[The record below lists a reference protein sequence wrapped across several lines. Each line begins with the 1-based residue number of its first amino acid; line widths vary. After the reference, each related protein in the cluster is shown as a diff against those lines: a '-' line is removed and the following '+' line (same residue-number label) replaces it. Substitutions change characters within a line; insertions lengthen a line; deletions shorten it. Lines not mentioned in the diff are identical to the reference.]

1 MRTVRVSPPELIST
15 SLRESR
21 MKKFLLAV
29 SAALV
34 ALTSG
39 CATVTTGTT
48 QSVTVE
54 TVNAEGASVPG
65 YTCRIVNGKGSWTVT
80 TPGSTTL
87 NKAYSDATVNCEKTG
102 EPSANAV
109 VKSQTKAY
117 TFGNVLVGGLIG
129 VGVDAMSG
137 ATWAY
142 PDLWK
147 IILGKSP
154 LVIGGDGKPLEG
166 EPLERALKSS
176 KAEEPKK

>member
-1 MRTVRVSPPELIST
+1 
-15 SLRESR
+15 
-21 MKKFLLAV
+21 MKKLLLLA
-29 SAALV
+29 SAVFLALV
-34 ALTSG
+34 SG

-48 QSVTVE
+48 QSVTVD
-54 TVNAEGASVPG
+54 TVNADGTSVPG

-87 NKAYSDATVNCEKTG
+87 NKAYGDATVNCDKAG
-102 EPSANAV
+102 QPSASAV
-109 VKSQTKAY
+109 VQSQTKAY
-117 TFGNVLVGGLIG
+117 TFGNVILGGLVG

-154 LVIGGDGKPLEG
+154 LIIGGDGKPLEG
-166 EPLERALKSS
+166 EPLERAV
-176 KAEEPKK
+176 KAAKPKEPKK